1 MKSTIIKNGDSY
13 TMTCVANGT
22 VISGKITEETAKRT
36 DLKEL
41 TIEEVKRLFIDKDR
55 SIEAVDYSEF
65 IQRLKDWNHPYL
77 EYVNSRIQYKGI
89 PLAIPEALCKRM
101 AFATYDELE
110 ALCNFWR
117 NLALC
122 PEPRVREGLFEY
134 LEHNGF
140 IITKQGLI
148 VSLRRVHNAN
158 KAEDESDLDQEY
170 VDLVTNSYWRIKKAK
185 RGLRNYAVVY
195 DDAAEQYALV
205 HADQALKLYSV
216 LDTLAEQYQELQE
229 NSRSKTIENSN
240 YYVANHSS
248 QVYYMV
254 DGEST
259 YGRVK
264 YYLLRETRLNRNFCD
279 HDPTQHCSTGLHL
292 GTPDYVRNNSWLGD
306 TILVCLSNP
315 MDAVSVPEDGYMKF
329 RTAALYPIAVIT
341 EDDIDSF
348 TTDSENQTE
357 VLDED
362 YLNYTT
368 EYIEAQMQSATFES
382 LKEDF
387 IIPRE
392 FKKADVTS
400 ILADIKS
407 ILAARV
413 K

>member
-13 TMTCVANGT
+13 TMTCVADGT

-41 TIEEVKRLFIDKDR
+41 TLAEVKKLFIDKDR
-55 SIEAVDYSEF
+55 KIEAIDYSEF

-89 PLAIPEALCKRM
+89 PMAIPEALCKRM
-101 AFATYDELE
+101 VVATYDELE

-134 LEHNGF
+134 LTNSGF

-148 VSLRRVHNAN
+148 VSLRRVRNYN
-158 KAEDESDLDQEY
+158 EDSDEDSINDPRY
-170 VDLVTNSYWRIKKAK
+170 VEAVTNAYFKIKRQKKGPKNFVIDADDSNTWV
-185 RGLRNYAVVY
+185 LANYDPHMHDVNL
-195 DDAAEQYALV
+195 EQ
-205 HADQALKLYSV
+205 
-216 LDTLAEQYQELQE
+216 QYQEVVSGE
-229 NSRSKTIENSN
+229 FFADKATC
-240 YYVANHSS
+240 YFANHSS
-248 QVYYMV
+248 KTEFAI
-254 DGEST
+254 DGELK
-259 YGRVK
+259 YGRVE
-264 YYLLRETRLNRNFCD
+264 YHLLKETRLSRFNCD
-279 HDPTQHCSTGLHL
+279 HDPTAHCSTGLHL
-292 GTPDYVRNNSWLGD
+292 GTPEYVKSNRWLGS

-368 EYIEAQMQSATFES
+368 EYIEAQIKTAAFES